1 MYHVHRIT
9 LYGNNT
15 PNCPW
20 MLPENPPQEIQKF
33 VLRHGFSDFSNR
45 FNSIAQWSKRERIFL
60 SLALLFYPV
69 YWALYDHFKK
79 KKYNRLVHLLDESKE
94 FNLIN
99 NYDFEDQDMVTIKIS
114 KNTDYTI
121 CNLDF
126 LLYKG
131 VDLKY
136 LQLNEAF
143 MITLSGEGN
152 FLRPFYLEDKDVF
165 FNSLFYIVNRI
176 S

>member
-1 MYHVHRIT
+1 M
-9 LYGNNT
+9 
-15 PNCPW
+15 
-20 MLPENPPQEIQKF
+20 
-33 VLRHGFSDFSNR
+33 
-45 FNSIAQWSKRERIFL
+45 
-60 SLALLFYPV
+60 
-69 YWALYDHFKK
+69 
-79 KKYNRLVHLLDESKE
+79 HLLDESKE